1 MRRIIVAFLLIAG
14 WVVADGAD
22 IAIAADPEAR
32 QILAPT
38 GVLRAGLY
46 TGSPTSI
53 LPDPKS
59 GGPPSGTGVVRCRR
73 RNGETRRHNLDVQRA
88 AAGNCCF

>member
-38 GVLRAGLY
+38 GALRAGLY
-46 TGSPTSI
+46 TGTPTST
-53 LPDPKS
+53 PCRTQS
-59 GGPPSGTGVVRCRR
+59 RGTARR
-73 RNGETRRHNLDVQRA
+73 RL
-88 AAGNCCF
+88 